1 MTGCGQVCFFSN
13 HIAGLSDSQYDWN
26 ESINIFDFLHEDN
39 YQRKIA
45 F

>member
-13 HIAGLSDSQYDWN
+13 HIAGLSDPQYDWN
-26 ESINIFDFLHEDN
+26 ESINIFDFLQEDN